1 MKRNRVAL
9 SILVTALTLLLGFG
23 LAQGDDAE
31 AREVVEGVKQQW
43 VDLVSQQDAAGL
55 AQLFTEDGQFFYE
68 GGVTEG
74 REALEE
80 MFGTFFDSGLVESSV
95 PVSEAWLLGDTAF
108 AVGEATNVDAQG
120 EFSGNFLEIFKQEDG
135 EWKIYRLMSTA
146 SSMPEGTASGGTMSG
161 GGN

>member
-1 MKRNRVAL
+1 MKQQLKNLRTTQLAFFAAL
-9 SILVTALTLLLGFG
+9 ALCFSFG
-23 LAQGDDAE
+23 VAQGDDAE

-43 VDLVSQQDAAGL
+43 MDLVGQQDAAAL
-55 AQLFTEDGQFFYE
+55 AQLFTEDGQYFYE
-68 GGVTEG
+68 GGVVEG

-80 MFGTFFDSGLVESSV
+80 TFRTFFDSGLSESSV

-108 AVGEATNVDAQG
+108 AVGEYTNEDAQG

-135 EWKIYRLMSTA
+135 EWKIYRLMATA
-146 SSMPEGTASGGTMSG
+146 GSMPDTMTG